1 MQSGRWSGLNG
12 CWTDTNECKAS
23 AISARCCLGVACVV
37 CQRWIRSVY
46 QVRESLLCWSCASIL
61 LHNPT
66 GKEQTN
72 DTVHCPLATPLT
84 WSEAQTEGMKQYLTI
99 KINRRVFLCDFIVYS
114 ASWTYIHLN
123 FFHFDRVI
131 CRRVRKSA
139 KRACSFVASVRPFAC
154 VFVRAHG
161 ISRLALDGFRKIWY
175 LCMFLKSVEKVRVL
189 LKSDKQK
196 KYLTRRPV
204 YISDSISPNSS

>member
-72 DTVHCPLATPLT
+72 DTMHWPLATPLT
-84 WSEAQTEGMKQYLTI
+84 WSAAQTEGMKEYLAI
-99 KINRRVFLCDFIVYS
+99 KINRRVFFLWLYWLQRILNIRTPFFFVSIAWFLGAFAKSRNAPVATS
-114 ASWTYIHLN
+114 RLSVHLP
-123 FFHFDRVI
+123 V
-131 CRRVRKSA
+131 CL
-139 KRACSFVASVRPFAC
+139 SVRMEYLGSHWTD
-154 VFVRAHG
+154 FVKF
-161 ISRLALDGFRKIWY
+161 D
-175 LCMFLKSVEKVRVL
+175 VL
-189 LKSDKQK
+189 
-196 KYLTRRPV
+196 V
-204 YISDSISPNSS
+204 CF